1 MMQETQFIEK
11 QYLGLNKMSIFRRV
25 SLAIFCFI
33 AYYWRENHERSG
45 DLFFLM
51 GIIIL
56 CLSLILIFV
65 LHFETKIENRYIILN
80 GLWTT
85 RKIKIDINSLI
96 SARRVVYSRFFLNK
110 SVYNLH
116 YKGKIRFFTRGSDA
130 VEIVDKDGQI
140 YLLGSQKADELVRVI
155 NHKLKNQ

>member
-1 MMQETQFIEK
+1 MQETQFIEK

-85 RKIKIDINSLI
+85 RKIKIDINSLV
-96 SARRVVYSRFFLNK
+96 SARRVAYSRFFLNK

>member
-1 MMQETQFIEK
+1 MSEFDFIEK

-85 RKIKIDINSLI
+85 RKIKIDINSLV
-96 SARRVVYSRFFLNK
+96 SARRVAYSRFFLNK

>member
-1 MMQETQFIEK
+1 MQETQFIEK

>member
-1 MMQETQFIEK
+1 MEDAQFIEK

-56 CLSLILIFV
+56 SLSLILIFV
-65 LHFETKIENRYIILN
+65 LHFETRIENRSVILN

-85 RKIKIDINSLI
+85 RKIKIDINSLV
-96 SARRVVYSRFFLNK
+96 SVRKVVYSRFFLNK

-130 VEIVDKDGQI
+130 VEIIDKDGQI

>member
-1 MMQETQFIEK
+1 
-11 QYLGLNKMSIFRRV
+11 MSIFRRV

-85 RKIKIDINSLI
+85 RKIKIDINSLV
-96 SARRVVYSRFFLNK
+96 SARRVAYSRFFLNK

>member
-85 RKIKIDINSLI
+85 RKIKIDINSLV
-96 SARRVVYSRFFLNK
+96 SARRVAYSRFFLNK

-140 YLLGSQKADELVRVI
+140 YLLGSQKEAELVRVI

>member
-51 GIIIL
+51 GIFLYLAPLAALGAIL
-56 CLSLILIFV
+56 VFCIALLICRYVSLSSIVGALFLPTAGVILRI
-65 LHFETKIENRYIILN
+65 HEAYIIL
-80 GLWTT
+80 GLIVSALIIIKHRENIT
-85 RKIKIDINSLI
+85 RIIT
-96 SARRVVYSRFFLNK
+96 
-110 SVYNLH
+110 
-116 YKGKIRFFTRGSDA
+116 GKEPKF
-130 VEIVDKDGQI
+130 VK
-140 YLLGSQKADELVRVI
+140 K
-155 NHKLKNQ
+155 

>member
-1 MMQETQFIEK
+1 MSQVDFIEK

-85 RKIKIDINSLI
+85 RKIKIDINSLV
-96 SARRVVYSRFFLNK
+96 SARRVAYSRFFLNK

>member
-85 RKIKIDINSLI
+85 RKIKIDINSLV
-96 SARRVVYSRFFLNK
+96 SARRVAYSRFFLNK

>member
-1 MMQETQFIEK
+1 MEDAQFIEK

-56 CLSLILIFV
+56 SLSLVLIFV
-65 LHFETKIENRYIILN
+65 LHFETRVENRSVILN

-85 RKIKIDINSLI
+85 RKIKIDINSLV
-96 SARRVVYSRFFLNK
+96 SVRKVVYSRFFLNK

-130 VEIVDKDGQI
+130 VEIIDKDGQI